1 MDTMM
6 KTINKFILVIGLV
19 GLIISCKP
27 EIEVPAPSSGGA
39 DFSNYLAIG
48 NSLTAGFMD
57 AGLYQEGVDSSAPA
71 IFAKQLM
78 EVNPNLP
85 FSQPLIPGNGSGYM
99 KLKALDLANQ
109 IFVFDFLPPDPNW
122 TDKVPGTYQNLGIT
136 GIRVKDITVNGYG
149 ASADQGN
156 PYFYRILA
164 AEEAMKSY
172 LDKVSEAEISI
183 YTCWIGNNDML
194 DYAIS
199 GGAFGASGLPVTG
212 VNGLTPVNEFEASYD
227 ALMNVLNGKGAKGVL
242 GTIPDINT
250 IPFYNM
256 IPWNS
261 VVVDEASAA
270 QANAFYASQIDPEV
284 EAGVEEG
291 VISLVATD
299 TVVSVAVI
307 PDLADTTIWLQTYQA
322 AIDDGKTQ
330 QEAAD
335 SAYAFLASPVGQAAS
350 AQLQA
355 ALNAE
360 LPDYL
365 LGLPVSPQ
373 LQPLFDQIGYL
384 LENDPL
390 LQGAIAQTRAQ
401 IQQAYD
407 AGLLPELEAEIAL
420 RTEQTIVGL
429 KDLGYYPTF
438 EVGSNGF
445 VIEVPVTASN
455 PLGIREMVEGEKV
468 LFTLYPVLSDPL
480 AALAPQPSQYI
491 LTTEELDTLRSFTED
506 YNEIIMGYES
516 ADVGVIDMNALL
528 MTLNEGVFM
537 DGTEVDGT
545 YIQGGLYSLDGIHLT
560 PRGYAILA
568 NAYIDAINGK
578 FNSSIPPANISLYR
592 SVILP

>member
-1 MDTMM
+1 M
-6 KTINKFILVIGLV
+6 KSINKIILVLGLV

-57 AGLYQEGVDSSAPA
+57 AGLYLEGQDQSTPA
-71 IFAKQLM
+71 IMAKQLM

-85 FSQPLIPGNGSGYM
+85 FNQPTMPENGSGYL
-99 KLKALDLANQ
+99 KLQALDLANG
-109 IFVFDFLPPDPNW
+109 IFVFDQIPPDPGW
-122 TDKVPGTYQNLGIT
+122 TDKIPGTYQNLGIT

-149 ASADQGN
+149 ASVEQGN

-164 AEEAMKSY
+164 ADEAMKSY
-172 LDKVSEAEISI
+172 LDKVSEAEVSI

-199 GGAFGASGLPVTG
+199 GGAFGAAGLPVTG

-227 ALMNVLNGKGAKGVL
+227 ALMNVLNGKGAKGIL
-242 GTIPDINT
+242 GTIPDISV
-250 IPFYNM
+250 IPFFNM

-261 VVVDEASAA
+261 VVLDEATAA
-270 QANAFYASQIDPEV
+270 QANAFYSSQIDPLL

-322 AIDDGKTQ
+322 AIDDGKNQ

-360 LPDYL
+360 LPQYL
-365 LGLPVSPQ
+365 LGLPVSPE
-373 LQPLFDQIGYL
+373 LQPLFDQIGL
-384 LENDPL
+384 LLATDPL
-390 LQGAIAQTRAQ
+390 LQGAIAQTQAQ

-407 AGLLPELEAEIAL
+407 AGLLPELEAEIAN
-420 RTEQTIVGL
+420 RTEQTIAGL
-429 KDLGYYPTF
+429 KAIGYYPTF
-438 EVGSNGF
+438 EVGPNGF

-455 PLGIREMVEGEKV
+455 PLGLRQMVEGEKV
-468 LFTLYPVLSDPL
+468 LFTAFPILSDPQQ
-480 AALAPQPSQYI
+480 ALAPQPDQLI
-491 LTTEELDTLRSFTED
+491 LTSDEIDSLRSFTQE
-506 YNEIIMGYES
+506 YNDIIKGYES
-516 ADVGVIDMNALL
+516 ANVGVIDMNALL
-528 MTLNEGVFM
+528 TALNEGVFM
-537 DGTEVDGT
+537 DGTEVDGS
-545 YIQGGLYSLDGIHLT
+545 YIQGGLFSLDGVHLT
-560 PRGYAILA
+560 PRGYAIVA
-568 NAYIDAINGK
+568 NAYIDAINKK
-578 FNSSIPPANISLYR
+578 FSASIPPANISVYR
-592 SVILP
+592 SVVLP

>member
-1 MDTMM
+1 M
-6 KTINKFILVIGLV
+6 KNINKIILILGLV

-57 AGLYQEGVDSSAPA
+57 AGLYLEGQDQSTPA
-71 IFAKQLM
+71 IMAKQLM

-85 FSQPLIPGNGSGYM
+85 FSQPTMPGNGSGFL
-99 KLKALDLANQ
+99 KLQALDLANG
-109 IFVFDFLPPDPNW
+109 IFVFDQIPPDPGW
-122 TDKVPGTYQNLGIT
+122 TDKIPGTYQNLGIT

-149 ASADQGN
+149 ASVEQGN

-164 AEEAMKSY
+164 ADEAMKSY
-172 LDKVSEAEISI
+172 LDKVSEAEVSI

-199 GGAFGASGLPVTG
+199 GGAFGAAGLPVTG

-227 ALMNVLNGKGAKGVL
+227 ALMNVLNGKGAKGIL
-242 GTIPDINT
+242 GTIPDISV
-250 IPFYNM
+250 IPFFNM

-261 VVVDEASAA
+261 VVLDEATAA
-270 QANAFYASQIDPEV
+270 QANAFYSSQIDPLL

-322 AIDDGKTQ
+322 AIDDGKNQ

-360 LPDYL
+360 LPQYL
-365 LGLPVSPQ
+365 LGLPVSPE
-373 LQPLFDQIGYL
+373 LQPLFDQIGL
-384 LENDPL
+384 LLATDPL
-390 LQGAIAQTRAQ
+390 LQGAIAQTQAQ

-407 AGLLPELEAEIAL
+407 AGLLPELEAEIAN
-420 RTEQTIVGL
+420 RTEQTIAGL
-429 KDLGYYPTF
+429 KAIGYYPTF
-438 EVGSNGF
+438 EVGPNGF

-455 PLGIREMVEGEKV
+455 PLGLRQMVEGEKV
-468 LFTLYPVLSDPL
+468 LFTAFPILSDPQQ
-480 AALAPQPSQYI
+480 ALAPQPDQLI
-491 LTTEELDTLRSFTED
+491 LTSDEIDSLRSFTQE
-506 YNEIIMGYES
+506 YNDIIKGYES
-516 ADVGVIDMNALL
+516 ANVGVIDMNALL
-528 MTLNEGVFM
+528 TALNEGVFM
-537 DGTEVDGT
+537 DGTEVDGS
-545 YIQGGLYSLDGIHLT
+545 YIQGGLFSLDGVHLT
-560 PRGYAILA
+560 PRGYAIVA
-568 NAYIDAINGK
+568 NAYIDAINKK
-578 FNSSIPPANISLYR
+578 FSASIPPANISVYR
-592 SVILP
+592 SVVLP

>member
-1 MDTMM
+1 M
-6 KTINKFILVIGLV
+6 KNINKIILVLGLV

-57 AGLYQEGVDSSAPA
+57 AGLYLEGQDQSTPA
-71 IFAKQLM
+71 IMAKQLM

-85 FSQPLIPGNGSGYM
+85 FSQPTMPGNGSGFL
-99 KLKALDLANQ
+99 KLQALDLANG
-109 IFVFDFLPPDPNW
+109 IFVFDQIPPDPGW
-122 TDKVPGTYQNLGIT
+122 TDKIPGTYQNLGIT

-149 ASADQGN
+149 ASVEQGN

-164 AEEAMKSY
+164 ADEAMKSY
-172 LDKVSEAEISI
+172 LDKVSEAEVSI

-199 GGAFGASGLPVTG
+199 GGAFGAAGLPVTG

-227 ALMNVLNGKGAKGVL
+227 ALMNVLNGKGAKGIL
-242 GTIPDINT
+242 GTIPDISV
-250 IPFYNM
+250 IPFFNM

-261 VVVDEASAA
+261 VVLDEATAA
-270 QANAFYASQIDPEV
+270 QANAFYSSQIDPLL

-322 AIDDGKTQ
+322 AIDDGKNQ

-360 LPDYL
+360 LPQYL
-365 LGLPVSPQ
+365 LGLPVSPE
-373 LQPLFDQIGYL
+373 LQPLFDQIGL
-384 LENDPL
+384 LLATDPL
-390 LQGAIAQTRAQ
+390 LQGAIAQTQAQ

-407 AGLLPELEAEIAL
+407 AGLLPELEAEIAN
-420 RTEQTIVGL
+420 RTEQTIAGL
-429 KDLGYYPTF
+429 KAIGYYPTF
-438 EVGSNGF
+438 EVGPNGF

-455 PLGIREMVEGEKV
+455 PLGLRQMVEGEKV
-468 LFTLYPVLSDPL
+468 LFTAFPILSDPQQ
-480 AALAPQPSQYI
+480 ALAPQPDQLI
-491 LTTEELDTLRSFTED
+491 LTSDEIDSLRSFTQE
-506 YNEIIMGYES
+506 YNDIIKGYES
-516 ADVGVIDMNALL
+516 ANVGVIDMNALL
-528 MTLNEGVFM
+528 TALNEGVFM
-537 DGTEVDGT
+537 DGTEVDGS
-545 YIQGGLYSLDGIHLT
+545 YIQGGLFSLDGVHLT
-560 PRGYAILA
+560 PRGYAIVA
-568 NAYIDAINGK
+568 NAYIDAINKK
-578 FNSSIPPANISLYR
+578 FSASIPPANISVYR
-592 SVILP
+592 SVVLP

>member
-1 MDTMM
+1 M
-6 KTINKFILVIGLV
+6 KTINKIILVLGLV

-48 NSLTAGFMD
+48 NSLTAGYMD
-57 AGLYQEGVDSSAPA
+57 AGLYSEGQDQSTPA
-71 IFAKQLM
+71 IMAKQLM

-85 FSQPLIPGNGSGYM
+85 FNQPTIPGNGSGYL
-99 KLKALDLANQ
+99 KLKALDLANS
-109 IFVFDFLPPDPNW
+109 IFVFDQIPPDPGW
-122 TDKVPGTYQNLGIT
+122 TDKIPGTYQNLGIT

-149 ASADQGN
+149 ASVEQGN

-164 AEEAMKSY
+164 ADEAMKSY
-172 LDKVSEAEISI
+172 IDKVSEAEVSI

-199 GGAFGASGLPVTG
+199 GGAFGAAGLPVTG
-212 VNGLTPVNEFEASYD
+212 ANGLTPVNEFEASYD

-242 GTIPDINT
+242 GTIPDISV
-250 IPFYNM
+250 IPFFNM

-261 VVVDEASAA
+261 VVLDEATAA
-270 QANAFYASQIDPEV
+270 LANAYYASEIDPLL

-307 PDLADTTIWLQTYQA
+307 PDLADTTIWLQTFQA
-322 AIDDGKTQ
+322 AIADGKNQ

-360 LPDYL
+360 LPQYL
-365 LGLPVSPQ
+365 LGLPVSPE
-373 LQPLFDQIGYL
+373 LQPLFDQIGL
-384 LENDPL
+384 LLATDPL

-407 AGLLPELEAEIAL
+407 AGLLPELEAEIAF
-420 RTEQTIVGL
+420 RTEQTIAGL
-429 KDLGYYPTF
+429 KAIGYYPTF
-438 EVGSNGF
+438 EVGPNGF

-455 PLGIREMVEGEKV
+455 PLGLRQMVEGEKI
-468 LFTLYPVLSDPL
+468 LFTAFPILSDPQQ
-480 AALAPQPSQYI
+480 ALAPQPDQLI
-491 LTTEELDTLRSFTED
+491 LTSDELDSLRSFTQE
-506 YNEIIMGYES
+506 YNDIIKGYES
-516 ADVGVIDMNALL
+516 ANVGVIDMNALL
-528 MTLNEGVFM
+528 TALNEGVFM
-537 DGTEVDGT
+537 DGTEVDGS
-545 YIQGGLYSLDGIHLT
+545 YIQGGLFSLDGVHLT
-560 PRGYAILA
+560 PRGYAIVA
-568 NAYIDAINGK
+568 NAYIDVINEK
-578 FNSSIPPANISLYR
+578 FSASIPPANISLYR
-592 SVILP
+592 SVVLP